1 MKGPI
6 KKPDQIEFWIQY
18 LQQFT
23 YIATRYSIEA
33 IYNSIKPGH
42 EFSTLL
48 EDYVFE
54 GGLNFELFRDELKE
68 KMAQS
73 ISPNIIL
80 THVGKEI
87 EPTIQLYK
95 NWYQNNESEIDKFNQ
110 YNPYKILLVLVKDTE
125 NEIMKY
131 SPKVVKSTKSK
142 KQTTFEGLFRDRHNA
157 KIVKQRFE
165 LSEYTINGEWHGL
178 TEERGELLTAFYV
191 LKPILKQIS
200 KTAGANIF
208 YSEFGLPVN
217 HISDRHK
224 RNEPLN
230 DKRKEFENLFA
241 DILEPKKR

>member
-6 KKPDQIEFWIQY
+6 KKPDQIELWIQY

-125 NEIMKY
+125 NEIAKY
-131 SPKVVKSTKSK
+131 LPAKLVRNQDDRFSSQKEEALYMFYANKKVKPENSKLYQYYLVYCDKVNRCGSTESKVK
-142 KQTTFEGLFRDRHNA
+142 DRNR
-157 KIVKQRFE
+157 V
-165 LSEYTINGEWHGL
+165 
-178 TEERGELLTAFYV
+178 ELLEKVIEKLEGKQKEIAEIE
-191 LKPILKQIS
+191 LKELK
-200 KTAGANIF
+200 KYT
-208 YSEFGLPVN
+208 
-217 HISDRHK
+217 DR
-224 RNEPLN
+224 
-230 DKRKEFENLFA
+230 
-241 DILEPKKR
+241 